1 MLRSYTREFN
11 FELNLAFPKHK
22 PSIDWVDLI
31 MKKILFLGLAMVMT
45 FASFSQ
51 DSWKLTLNGKNVF
64 TAKEESEEKNKLT
77 IKKSDL
83 SKKKDFYLSYVEK
96 DKDNEWE
103 REIIIF
109 GENDH
114 DLFRQKSSKLKISNT
129 KLLSLFK
136 KSNKLK
142 IYTISLPKDPAK
154 RAVVRVR
161 RVHLVT
167 LELK

>member
-1 MLRSYTREFN
+1 MFLLQKKKVKRKIN
-11 FELNLAFPKHK
+11 W
-22 PSIDWVDLI
+22 PS
-31 MKKILFLGLAMVMT
+31 
-45 FASFSQ
+45 
-51 DSWKLTLNGKNVF
+51 
-64 TAKEESEEKNKLT
+64 
-77 IKKSDL
+77 KKSDL

>member
-1 MLRSYTREFN
+1 
-11 FELNLAFPKHK
+11 
-22 PSIDWVDLI
+22 
-31 MKKILFLGLAMVMT
+31 MKKILFLGLAMVLT
-45 FASFSQ
+45 LVTFSQ

-64 TAKEESEEKNKLT
+64 AAKEESEEKNKLT
-77 IKKSDL
+77 IKKSEL
-83 SKKKDFYLSYVEK
+83 LKKKDFYLSYTEK
-96 DKDNEWE
+96 DKDSEWE

-114 DLFRQKSSKLKISNT
+114 DLFRQKSSKLKISNA

-136 KSNKLK
+136 KSNTLK

-154 RAVVRVR
+154 RAVIRVR

-167 LELK
+167 LTMNNDLVIVNQKW